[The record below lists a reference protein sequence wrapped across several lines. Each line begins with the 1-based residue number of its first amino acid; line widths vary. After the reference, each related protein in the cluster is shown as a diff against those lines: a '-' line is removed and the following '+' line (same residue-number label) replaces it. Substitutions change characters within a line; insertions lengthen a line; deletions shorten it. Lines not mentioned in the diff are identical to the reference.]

1 MHLKRPHCA
10 AHVNTILEG
19 FSYGVHVEG
28 VLLNLLKPGFQ
39 NVGLCGTT
47 DKEMD
52 GFNLDPDP

>member
-1 MHLKRPHCA
+1 MCIPYL
-10 AHVNTILEG
+10 VGL
-19 FSYGVHVEG
+19 SYGFYVERL
-28 VLLNLLKPGFQ
+28 VLNLIKAEFQ